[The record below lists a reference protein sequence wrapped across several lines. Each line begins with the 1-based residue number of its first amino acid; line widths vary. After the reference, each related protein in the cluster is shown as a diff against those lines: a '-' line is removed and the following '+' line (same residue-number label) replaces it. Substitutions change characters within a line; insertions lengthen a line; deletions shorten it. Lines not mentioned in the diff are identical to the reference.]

1 MNQSQDSAIHP
12 HKLNQ
17 ALDLV
22 DQYIEQRMRDG
33 MGPGVALALTDRQ
46 RLLAVRTYG
55 LADVAAQKPVTPET
69 LFQIGSISKPFTA
82 AALMRQ
88 REAGRL
94 DLHAPVTDY
103 LDWFEVQS
111 AYDEPI
117 TVHHLLSHTSGIIN
131 MNDTMPSSR
140 SIVYKLRNTSTGFAP
155 GAHFYYSNVGYR
167 ALGHILEG
175 LTGKPIAGAV
185 RSEVLEPLGLTASE
199 PSITHDVRERLAV
212 GYTENHYD
220 DRPAPANASPFPVTW
235 FEFDG
240 ASGNVACTPADL
252 AAFLRMLLNRGQGE
266 RGRFLSQESFDLM
279 THPFVQS
286 DWDGFAH
293 GYGLFTGKREEFDG
307 HMIVQTGG
315 EMIGYET
322 TMMGDMDDGV
332 GVALLVNSFYVPWGE
347 THFAMRVLQA
357 LVRGDDLP
365 ELPALKPPNTCVD
378 NAAEYTGVY
387 HSEKKPFDIAHGKPF
402 DIAHGKSFEL
412 TSEGDQLVLVYN
424 AERVTL
430 QRWFPD
436 GFCVPHPAFKLSML
450 TFERAEGTVVGAL
463 HGADWYR
470 NERYDGPTEFDYPP
484 EWDAFVGHYRT
495 HSPWMSN
502 FRFFVRKGQPYLQ
515 WFGLFGQPLTALD
528 DGSFRVGW
536 VEHSPERLRF
546 DDFVDGQALRAN
558 FSGGDYYR
566 VDTP

>member
-12 HKLNQ
+12 DKLNQ
-17 ALDLV
+17 ALDLI

-55 LADVAAQKPVTPET
+55 LADVMTQKPVTPET
-69 LFQIGSISKPFTA
+69 LFQIGSISKPVTA
-82 AALMRQ
+82 AAFMRQ

-117 TVHHLLSHTSGIIN
+117 TVHHLLSHTAGIIN

-140 SIVYKLRNTSTGFAP
+140 SIVYKLCDTSTGFAP
-155 GAHFYYSNVGYR
+155 GDHFWYSNVGYR
-167 ALGHILEG
+167 ALGYVLEEI
-175 LTGKPIAGAV
+175 TGQSLAGAI
-185 RSEVLEPLGLTASE
+185 RSGVLGPLGMADSE
-199 PSITHDVRERLAV
+199 PIITHDIRQRLAL
-212 GYTENHYD
+212 GYSTTHCGD
-220 DRPAPANASPFPVTW
+220 DRPAPANKSPFPTPW

-240 ASGNVACTPADL
+240 ASGNVCCTPADL
-252 AAFLRMLLNRGQGE
+252 ATFLRMLLNRGQGDD
-266 RGRFLSQESFDLM
+266 GQFLSKESFDLM
-279 THPFVQS
+279 TQPVIQS
-286 DWDGFAH
+286 EWDGFAH
-293 GYGLFTGKREEFDG
+293 GYGLFTGEREEFDG

-332 GVALLVNSFYVPWGE
+332 GVAVLVNSFYVPWGE

-365 ELPALKPPNTCVD
+365 ELPAPKPPKTSVD
-378 NAAEYTGVY
+378 NAAEYAGVY
-387 HSEKKPFDIAHGKPF
+387 VAGD
-402 DIAHGKSFEL
+402 DDKSFEL
-412 TSEGDQLVLVYN
+412 VAEQGQLIMLYGD
-424 AERVTL
+424 ERVVL
-430 QRWFPD
+430 ERWYPD
-436 GFCVPHPAFKLSML
+436 VFYAPHPDFKLSIL
-450 TFERAEGTVVGAL
+450 RFERAEGAVVEAI
-463 HGADWYR
+463 HGQDWYQGQG
-470 NERYDGPTEFDYPP
+470 YDGPSEFDYVAQ
-484 EWDAFVGHYRT
+484 WDAYVGHYRT
-495 HSPWMSN
+495 YSPWMSN
-502 FRFFVRKGQPYLQ
+502 FRFYVRKGQAYLQ
-515 WFGLFGQPLTALD
+515 WWGSFEQPLTALD

-536 VEHSPERLRF
+536 AEHSPERLRF
-546 DDFVDGQALRAN
+546 DDFVDGQALRADV
-558 FSGGDYYR
+558 SGGDYYR